1 MKRSWNPRI
10 WAGFA
15 LALAAVASYPLV
27 FIKYPI
33 TRDVPWATLVLLVPA
48 IVLLVSGL
56 ARAFRQPEAYRGKIA
71 GSLVATVTA
80 LLVGFFLFGVFYATR
95 QIPASHGA
103 PKVGDAAPDFTL
115 PDSTGRSVTLSGLLT
130 SPFVGNASST
140 TGSASGPTAAVLLI
154 FYRGYW

>member
-140 TGSASGPTAAVLLI
+140 TGSASGPTAVSS
-154 FYRGYW
+154 RP

>member
-15 LALAAVASYPLV
+15 LALAAVTSYPLV
-27 FIKYPI
+27 FINYPI

-130 SPFVGNASST
+130 SPFVGNGSST
-140 TGSASGPTAAVLLI
+140 TGSVSGPTAAVLLI